1 MPVVYIGRM
10 GGVTYGETWVNMSE
24 RKHTPEYGGLAD
36 GREAYECDARV
47 SNLLHIEPDRIR

>member
-1 MPVVYIGRM
+1 M
-10 GGVTYGETWVNMSE
+10 TYGETWVNMSE